1 MKVVLVVWGILDDL
15 DMGLM
20 IFNGFMKWFGWEWN
34 QVWMRGEIKSNLIMS
49 VMLMVTWIKKI
60 KYLKCSNLNQRL
72 VIRIK

>member
-1 MKVVLVVWGILDDL
+1 MEVVLVVWGILDDL

-20 IFNGFMKWFGWEWN
+20 ILKGFMKWFGWEWN
-34 QVWMRGEIKSNLIMS
+34 EVWMRDEIESNVIMS
-49 VMLMVTWIKKI
+49 VMLMDTWIKKF